1 MARGRREVN
10 GFPGFWRFAWL
21 FFMQPISLHRLL
33 KGWRIEDS
41 EEPGFQFWRRR
52 HDLSEAERWWIGASA
67 RLLLLLTPALSFG
80 LAGLF
85 EVAGYRVDYWGVA
98 AGAAWGVA
106 VGVALAVGLGVASGV
121 AFGVSVGVALAVA
134 LGVAG
139 GVAWGVAL
147 VVAWGVTWVVA
158 DGVASGV
165 VDSMA
170 WVLAISIAMAS
181 FMPFSVTLGMAWRVA
196 LGVAFFAV
204 ILRVPVFMAEL
215 VPTVAASLVGRLNWC
230 PVLFHELSYLPH
242 PFLLRTIVHNA
253 PGNAATARRVLDAC
267 AIAPGQRRVG
277 QRAEAELQARDLSQ
291 LIRTGQLTDLID
303 LNATW
308 LPGKQGATPL
318 LLGFSEAAQYL
329 AAARE
334 ALNPHH
340 RVGHLSKLS
349 DSLRALENQ
358 IRSGSTPFQ
367 EPLRQLQQMA
377 ELELKQAKTDAART
391 LLNPFRVGE
400 PLSPEEGPELFVGR
414 ELAIREI
421 EELLVDPSHSA
432 SVLLLAPRRCGKSS
446 LLKMLPAK
454 LPDAV
459 CVFFDLQAHP
469 VTSAASFFEKLAE
482 QAVLA
487 GKLDRRIAI
496 PPLPKGPP
504 IEAAAKWLDQLEA
517 LAGSRRILL
526 AIDEFERL
534 EDLFPG
540 SRQEF
545 LQLMGLLRA
554 TIQHK
559 RKVRLLVSGAAPFDE
574 LSSVWDDHFINT
586 QQVRLNFLNAPTTEG
601 LLCRPTPEFPTDLIS
616 AEVAARIYQR
626 TGGQP
631 YLVQMYGSK
640 LVGRLAQAP
649 GGRRPAAV
657 DDVDAIEPRVLEAA
671 DSFLRH
677 SFTSAPEDVK
687 PWLEKLASGE
697 ANGNEA
703 SPKVRQWLNRRNL
716 LTPAGELSV
725 PALGTWIVKNA
736 EYVRA

>member
-1 MARGRREVN
+1 MN

-33 KGWRIEDS
+33 KGWRIEDPD
-41 EEPGFQFWRRR
+41 EPGFQFWRRR
-52 HDLSEAERWWIGASA
+52 LDLSEAERWWIGASG
-67 RLLLLLTPALSFG
+67 RLLLLLTPVLSFG

-85 EVAGYRVDYWGVA
+85 ELAGFPVNYRGVAMGVAMGVAFGVAWGVA
-98 AGAAWGVA
+98 RVAWGVAMGVAFGVAWGVAWGVDAGVTVGVNRGVAFGVALGVVAGVFGGVAKGVAVRLNRGVAFGVAMGVAMGVAEGVA
-106 VGVALAVGLGVASGV
+106 VGVA
-121 AFGVSVGVALAVA
+121 VGVAGAVA
-134 LGVAG
+134 C
-139 GVAWGVAL
+139 
-147 VVAWGVTWVVA
+147 
-158 DGVASGV
+158 
-165 VDSMA
+165 
-170 WVLAISIAMAS
+170 I
-181 FMPFSVTLGMAWRVA
+181 
-196 LGVAFFAV
+196 AV
-204 ILRVPVFMAEL
+204 ILRVPVFVAEL
-215 VPTVAASLVGRLNWC
+215 APAVAASLAGRVNWC
-230 PVLFHELSYLPH
+230 PVLFHDLSYFPH
-242 PFLLRTIVHNA
+242 PLLLQTIVD
-253 PGNAATARRVLDAC
+253 NAAGNPAMARRVLDAC
-267 AIAPGQRRVG
+267 AIAPGQRRIG
-277 QRAEAELQARDLSQ
+277 QRAEAELQARDLSR
-291 LIRTGQLTDLID
+291 LIRTGQLTDLIE
-303 LNATW
+303 LNAAW
-308 LPGKQGATPL
+308 LPGKQGASPL
-318 LLGFSEAAQYL
+318 LLAFGEAAQYL
-329 AAARE
+329 SAARE

-349 DSLRALENQ
+349 DSLRAIENQ
-358 IRSGSTPFQ
+358 MRSESSPFQ
-367 EPLRQLQQMA
+367 EALLLLQEIAQTELR
-377 ELELKQAKTDAART
+377 QAKTDAERT
-391 LLNPFRVGE
+391 LFNPFRAGE

-414 ELAIREI
+414 ESAIREI

-469 VTSAASFFEKLAE
+469 VSSSASFFEKLAE

-517 LAGSRRILL
+517 IAGSRRILL

-725 PALGTWIVKNA
+725 PALGTWIIKNA
-736 EYVRA
+736 EYARA